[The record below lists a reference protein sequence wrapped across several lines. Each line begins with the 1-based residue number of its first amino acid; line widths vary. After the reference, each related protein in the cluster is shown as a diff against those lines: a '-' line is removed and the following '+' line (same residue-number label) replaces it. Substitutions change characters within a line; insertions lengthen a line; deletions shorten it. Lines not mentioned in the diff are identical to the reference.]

1 MNKWNSITAT
11 VAALSILLGTSPV
24 AMAQQPATAATTA
37 PNAQTSVNLDPTVT
51 KRLTDVLNTLAGKQ
65 TIEFTSAD
73 TASDAWTVYGT
84 LKGTANADFSQDYDS
99 KKGIVQSTSIIYK
112 AADMDKVMAPNLHSK
127 VASFLKTFDTD
138 KVFKTEAIWRVYS
151 PIDEGGFKDYWVL
164 WGKSQNLYIHL
175 DQGNKITASF
185 LYPLKD
191 VKAALIN
198 KANRSLKTLGI
209 PTIKPFEYTLRQRE
223 DNDTI
228 WHFRDESDTNSVQ
241 IGVKT
246 GKVWA
251 VKNEHGMDWDGDKD
265 FAKAFAKPKLSK
277 NQALSAAKSKV
288 QSLFGINL
296 KGYTVQ
302 IKKNEYTFL
311 KKGAATVVGKINKK
325 GVFYSLEAIPA
336 NGIRN

>member
-1 MNKWNSITAT
+1 MNKLNSITAT
-11 VAALSILLGTSPV
+11 VAALSILLGTAPV

-37 PNAQTSVNLDPTVT
+37 PNAQTSVNLDPAVT

-73 TASDAWTVYGT
+73 NASDAWTVYGT

-99 KKGIVQSTSIIYK
+99 KKGIVQSTSIIYN
-112 AADMDKVMAPNLHSK
+112 AADMDKVMAPNLRSK

-138 KVFKTEAIWRVYS
+138 KVFKTEALWRVYS
-151 PIDEGGFKDYWVL
+151 PIDEGGFKNYWVL
-164 WGKSQNLYIHL
+164 WGQNQSLYIHL

-185 LYPLKD
+185 LYSLKD
-191 VKAALIN
+191 VRAALIN

-209 PTIKPFEYTLRQRE
+209 TTKPFEYTLRQQE
-223 DNDTI
+223 NNDTV
-228 WHFRDESDTNSVQ
+228 WHFRDENDTNSVQ
-241 IGVKT
+241 IGIKT

-265 FAKAFAKPKLSK
+265 FARAFAKPKLSK

-288 QSLFGINL
+288 QSLFGVNL

>member
-11 VAALSILLGTSPV
+11 VAALSILLGTAPV
-24 AMAQQPATAATTA
+24 AMAQQPAAATTPA
-37 PNAQTSVNLDPTVT
+37 SNAQTSVNLDPTAT

-65 TIEFTSAD
+65 TIEFTSAY
-73 TASDAWTVYGT
+73 TDAWAVYGT
-84 LKGTANADFSQDYDS
+84 LKGTANADFIQNYDS

-112 AADMDKVMAPNLHSK
+112 AADMDKVMPPDLRSK

-138 KVFKTEAIWRVYS
+138 KVFKTEAFWRVYS
-151 PIDEGGFKDYWVL
+151 PIDEGGFKNYWVL
-164 WGKSQNLYIHL
+164 WGKNQSIYIHL
-175 DQGNKITASF
+175 DQGNKIMASF
-185 LYPLKD
+185 LYSLND
-191 VKAALIN
+191 VKAALTN

-209 PTIKPFEYTLRQRE
+209 PTTQPFEYTLRQQE
-223 DNDTI
+223 NNDTV
-228 WHFRDESDTNSVQ
+228 WHFRNEDDINIVL

-251 VKNEHGMDWDGDKD
+251 VKNGYGMDWDGDKD

-325 GVFYSLEAIPA
+325 GVFYSLEAMPA